1 MQWGNCSVAEGGN
14 TIQCN
19 VQKNVFRS
27 NVMPATVESCPGG
40 NDDALPRAQ
49 VLQLQSSAG
58 QEKRQEAA

>member
-1 MQWGNCSVAEGGN
+1 MQWGNCSVAEVGN
-14 TIQCN
+14 TIQCA
-19 VQKNVFRS
+19 KNVFRS
-27 NVMPATVESCPGG
+27 NVMLATVESCPGG

>member
-1 MQWGNCSVAEGGN
+1 
-14 TIQCN
+14 
-19 VQKNVFRS
+19 
-27 NVMPATVESCPGG
+27 MPATVESRPGG